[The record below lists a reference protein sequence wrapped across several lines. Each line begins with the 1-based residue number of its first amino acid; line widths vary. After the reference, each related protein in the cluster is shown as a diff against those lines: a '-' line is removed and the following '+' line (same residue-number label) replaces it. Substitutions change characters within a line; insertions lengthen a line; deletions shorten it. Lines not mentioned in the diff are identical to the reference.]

1 MSLRSTTV
9 QVQDTAPR
17 AVRRLTWRRTILTV
31 VVLAAV
37 ALTVQVL
44 VNSSGE
50 LLAAADDLTRVSPW
64 WLVAAV
70 LAELLSYGCLATA
83 QQRLLTA
90 GGVQVGLVPLTGLA
104 IAAQAGA
111 NCLPGGVAVSTAV
124 AFRRLLRRGV
134 PPALCGWML
143 SISTLLYG
151 AALAVLALL
160 GAQVAGDASAAVPDL
175 RAVSLAVVGVVGFG
189 AVVLVAL
196 RSRHLPSRLLSWVV
210 TRADT
215 LLTAVRRR
223 PADHAGAGA
232 VWVEQLRAVRLGP
245 RRLLTVSALLAGC
258 WLADG
263 LCLALAFYALDGGP
277 PWRGLLLAYCAAQL
291 AASLPITPGGLGVV
305 EGSLTVALVAYG
317 GAEQSALAAV
327 LLYRLVSFWGLIPAG
342 ALAYLGLRRSEH
354 RTPGPHAAAQTG
366 EGGR

>member
-9 QVQDTAPR
+9 QVEDTASR

-70 LAELLSYGCLATA
+70 LAELLSYGCLAAA

-124 AFRRLLRRGV
+124 AFRRLSRRGV

-175 RAVSLAVVGVVGFG
+175 RAVSLAVVGVVGIG

-196 RSRHLPSRLLSWVV
+196 RNRHLPSRLLSWVV

-215 LLTAVRRR
+215 LLAVVRRR
-223 PADHAGAGA
+223 PADHEGAGV
-232 VWVEQLRAVRLGP
+232 VWVEQLRAVRPGP

-342 ALAYLGLRRSEH
+342 ALAYLGLRRAER
-354 RTPGPHAAAQTG
+354 RTPGPHAAAQTA

>member
-9 QVQDTAPR
+9 QVEDTAPR

-31 VVLAAV
+31 VVLVAV

-70 LAELLSYGCLATA
+70 LAELLSYGCLAA
-83 QQRLLTA
+83 A
-90 GGVQVGLVPLTGLA
+90 LA

-124 AFRRLLRRGV
+124 AFRRLSRRGV

-175 RAVSLAVVGVVGFG
+175 RAVSLAVVGVVGIG

-196 RSRHLPSRLLSWVV
+196 RNRHLPSRLLSWVV

-215 LLTAVRRR
+215 LLAVVRRR
-223 PADHAGAGA
+223 PADHEGAGV
-232 VWVEQLRAVRLGP
+232 VWVEQLRAVRPGP

-342 ALAYLGLRRSEH
+342 ALAYLGLRRAER
-354 RTPGPHAAAQTG
+354 RTPGPHAAAQTA